1 MLYLL
6 DTNVLIDA
14 HHKFY
19 PIDRIPEFWNWL
31 LIYAQ
36 QQQVKIP
43 HEIYEEILPGKKSDR
58 KQDPLYDWLKDNK
71 AALYLNDTIDNISF
85 NKVVNKYA
93 PNLNETELESCGG
106 DLFLIAY
113 ALRDTEERI
122 IVTNEVSKPGRE
134 RANRHIPDVCKDLG
148 ISHCNTWQLIKRLNF
163 KTSQFS
169 QSL

>member
-14 HHKFY
+14 HYKFY

-43 HEIYEEILPGKKSDR
+43 HEIYEEILPGNKEDHL
-58 KQDPLYDWLKDNK
+58 DHWLKDNK
-71 AALYLNDTIDNISF
+71 AALYLNETIDNISL

-93 PNLNETELESCGG
+93 SDLNDKELESCGG

-122 IVTNEVSKPGRE
+122 VVTNEVSKPGKK